1 MRTLLLSV
9 VLASGK
15 VTDLRGRLD
24 ALKGDHIKM
33 ACPLGSLELNA
44 TEARLLAR
52 DATDVLTTTITHAR
66 DGVGRLLGALDR
78 KVADPRWVA
87 GPLHVDSE
95 CRAKLE
101 AALVAAASPA
111 RAAGRQL
118 ASKVLAHA
126 AAAVNTVHV
135 VHVPE
140 LPSMEPIRDSLKPAL
155 HFIHESK
162 QRLEESESVFTR
174 AAPVVVGMLCL
185 GIVGWAAFNVTAI
198 AWSVI
203 TSIASVLV
211 SLTTLAA
218 LAVVATFTV
227 FAAGAMQLEVLGLF
241 RRDFAFHHEAGFHL
255 VPAGA
260 VACALHGWLP
270 LYCGLVA
277 AAALGVFFLAMYAR
291 SLVGRLFFWLRR
303 ARKIDVDAALIAA
316 ASGSECAICFED
328 PAQLLVFLPCGHR
341 CVCAS
346 CAERIERRCPLCRAR
361 VRDRIAV
368 VGKHKFRV

>member
-1 MRTLLLSV
+1 MRTLLLTAA
-9 VLASGK
+9 LASAQM
-15 VTDLRGRLD
+15 TDLRGRLD
-24 ALKGDHIKM
+24 ALKSDHIKM

-44 TEARLLAR
+44 TEARLLAQ
-52 DATDVLTTTITHAR
+52 DAADVLTKTITHAR
-66 DGVGRLLGALDR
+66 DGVARLLSALDH

-87 GPLHVDSE
+87 GPLHVDGE

-118 ASKVLAHA
+118 ASKVLARA
-126 AAAVNTVHV
+126 AAAVNTVYV
-135 VHVPE
+135 VPE

-155 HFIHESK
+155 HAIHESK

-174 AAPVVVGMLCL
+174 AAPVVLGALCL
-185 GIVGWAAFNVTAI
+185 GIVGWAAAYVTSMT
-198 AWSVI
+198 WSVLA
-203 TSIASVLV
+203 SIASVLV
-211 SLTTLAA
+211 SLSTLAA
-218 LAVVATFTV
+218 LAVVATFFV
-227 FAAGAMQLEVLGLF
+227 FAAGSMQLEVLGLF

-277 AAALGVFFLAMYAR
+277 AAALGVFFLAIYAR
-291 SLVGRLFFWLRR
+291 SLVGRLCFWLRR

>member
-1 MRTLLLSV
+1 MRALIILSA
-9 VLASGK
+9 LASSK

-24 ALKGDHIKM
+24 ALKSDHIKM

-52 DATDVLTTTITHAR
+52 DATDVLTKAITHAR
-66 DGVGRLLGALDR
+66 DAVARLLNIVDGR
-78 KVADPRWVA
+78 VADPRWVA
-87 GPLHVDSE
+87 GPLHVDGE

-118 ASKVLAHA
+118 ASKVLARA
-126 AAAVNTVHV
+126 AAAVNTVYV
-135 VHVPE
+135 VPE

-162 QRLEESESVFTR
+162 QRLEASSSVFTR
-174 AAPVVVGMLCL
+174 AAPVVLGALCL
-185 GIVGWAAFNVTAI
+185 GIVGWAAAYVTSMT
-198 AWSVI
+198 WSVL

-218 LAVVATFTV
+218 LAVVATFSV

-277 AAALGVFFLAMYAR
+277 AAALGVFFLAIYAR
-291 SLVGRLFFWLRR
+291 SLVGRLCFWLRR

>member
-1 MRTLLLSV
+1 MRTLLLTV
-9 VLASGK
+9 ALASGQ

-24 ALKGDHIKM
+24 ALKSDHIKM

-52 DATDVLTTTITHAR
+52 DATDVLTTAITHAR
-66 DGVGRLLGALDR
+66 DAVARLLNMVDGR
-78 KVADPRWVA
+78 VADPRWVA

-118 ASKVLAHA
+118 ASKVLARA
-126 AAAVNTVHV
+126 AATVNTVYV
-135 VHVPE
+135 VPE
-140 LPSMEPIRDSLKPAL
+140 LPSMEPMRDSLKPAL
-155 HFIHESK
+155 HAIHESK

-174 AAPVVVGMLCL
+174 AVPVVVGALCL
-185 GIVGWAAFNVTAI
+185 VTVAY
-198 AWSVI
+198 ATAYVTSMTWSLLA
-203 TSIASVLV
+203 SIASVLV

-218 LAVVATFTV
+218 LAVFATFSV
-227 FAAGAMQLEVLGLF
+227 FAAGSMQLEVLGLF
-241 RRDFAFHHEAGFHL
+241 RRDFALHHEAGSHL
-255 VPAGA
+255 VPAGV

-277 AAALGVFFLAMYAR
+277 AAALALFFLAIYAR
-291 SLVGRLFFWLRR
+291 SLVGRLCFWLRTT
-303 ARKIDVDAALIAA
+303 RKIDVDAALIAA